1 MELSTFNVHKV
12 NIKEVMFLKM
22 AREKARIQNID
33 KLVQLLRS
41 KVKHTPSEMAV
52 FTGE

>member
-1 MELSTFNVHKV
+1 MELSTIQCPQSEYQKGYVSKNGSG
-12 NIKEVMFLKM
+12 
-22 AREKARIQNID
+22 KARIQNID

-52 FTGE
+52 CTGE